1 MIEISFL
8 APYPKFKGERRYQS
22 FKTVDDAV
30 RMINF
35 YNSLGPYDARI
46 EQPKLA
52 SRWCW

>member
-8 APYPKFKGERRYQS
+8 APYPKVRGERRHQS

-35 YNSLGPYDARI
+35 YNSLGSYDARI
-46 EQPKLA
+46 EHSKL
-52 SRWCW
+52 SHR